1 MVRDRGRRSLYVVSF
16 VALFTC
22 SSQARAQTSP
32 VGAQPASEGKDA
44 KKVCIGQHESAQ
56 TFRRTGKLLEA
67 RDAAVVCAREE
78 CPAVVRTDCADW
90 MESVGRTIPTLVIRA
105 KVDDRDLL
113 DVNVL
118 VDGKLVKS
126 HLDGTPF
133 ELNPG
138 AHKLRFEHANLD
150 PIEQEI
156 LVLEGEKNRVLSV
169 NFAKVGPALAQPIP
183 TPAAREEPTTVET
196 YRPIPV
202 LTYVL
207 GGVALAGAG
216 GFAAFA
222 LSGQSEKKSLESS
235 CRPICTDEELEPVR
249 TRFMLA
255 DASLGIAVVSAVA
268 SGVLYFTRPTKPVP
282 MALQG
287 KAARSASPF
296 AFGIAPTRA
305 GAQFSMGAEF

>member
-22 SSQARAQTSP
+22 SPARAQTTP
-32 VGAQPASEGKDA
+32 AGAQAAPDA
-44 KKVCIGQHESAQ
+44 KKVCIGQHEAAQ
-56 TFRRTGKLLEA
+56 TFRRTGKLVEA

-78 CPAVVRTDCADW
+78 CPAVVRADCADW
-90 MESVGRTIPTLVIRA
+90 IGGFGNNIPTLVIRA
-105 KVDDRDLL
+105 KLDDRDLL

-138 AHKLRFEHANLD
+138 AHTLRFEHANIE

-156 LVLEGEKNRVLSV
+156 LVLEGEKNRVVAV
-169 NFAKVGPALAQPIP
+169 NFAKVAPALPQPVP
-183 TPAAREEPTTVET
+183 KPAEREAPSTVET

-222 LSGQSEKKSLESS
+222 LSGQSEKKTLESS

-282 MALQG
+282 MASQG
-287 KAARSASPF
+287 AAARPAAPF
-296 AFGIAPTRA
+296 TFGLAPTRA
-305 GAQFSMGAEF
+305 GAQFAMGAEF